1 MKPLGVIQRSLAALL
16 LLLFCTLQVQLSA
29 AQVSKPGAVKLNGF
43 NAAHS
48 QNGPNGGFEFLTD
61 TEDYENEDHLEAVQT
76 LPVLE
81 LFYLLI
87 APALHTQAACVSVNE
102 LAAGAVPL
110 FVAQQNFRI

>member
-1 MKPLGVIQRSLAALL
+1 ML
-16 LLLFCTLQVQLSA
+16 LLLFCALQVQLSA
-29 AQVSKPGAVKLNGF
+29 AQVSKPSSVKQKGF

-48 QNGPNGGFEFLTD
+48 QTDANGGFEFLTD
-61 TEDYENEDHLEAVQT
+61 TEDYENEDHLEAVQA

-81 LFYLLI
+81 LFYFLL
-87 APALHTQAACVSVNE
+87 APAPQTQLACVCVNK